1 MKCSKC
7 ACDAVITQRY
17 SGMSLCPKHFTAD
30 FESRAKKAIRKHGW
44 LSRNDVIAVDYDGSY
59 AAAALLHLLV
69 KFFAKR
75 PDIGLVLTGD
85 CEEALKAVSER
96 YGIGY
101 AVKSSLGSSAQ
112 KTRNAKTDQTARKPP
127 FNAGELRFTKIAVAA
142 TLDSEAEFVFE
153 CILKGDS
160 NGLLSRG
167 RCGDGEI
174 PMIMPLMNIPAS
186 EAELYCRINGIE
198 ACDGNNAENDVP
210 ELSRLSK
217 ELLDDYAGEH
227 PAAKYALVNLM
238 EEFQCA
244 DERDNSER
252 KIR

>member
-85 CEEALKAVSER
+85 SEETLRTVADR

-101 AVKSSLGSSAQ
+101 AVKSSLRSATHKTSASANGSASV
-112 KTRNAKTDQTARKPP
+112 
-127 FNAGELRFTKIAVAA
+127 AGELGCTKIAVAA

-160 NGLLSRG
+160 KGLLSRG

-174 PMIMPLMNIPAS
+174 PMIMPLMNIPAA
-186 EAELYCRINGIE
+186 EAELYCRIHGIDAGDEAGHEISDNG
-198 ACDGNNAENDVP
+198 ADT
-210 ELSRLSK
+210 ELPKLAK
-217 ELLDDYAGEH
+217 ELLDEYAGEH

-238 EEFQCA
+238 EEFQNT
-244 DERDNSER
+244 DMRDDSE
-252 KIR
+252 

>member
-85 CEEALKAVSER
+85 SEETLRTVADR

-101 AVKSSLGSSAQ
+101 AVKSSLRSATHKTSASANGSASV
-112 KTRNAKTDQTARKPP
+112 
-127 FNAGELRFTKIAVAA
+127 AGELGCTKIAVAA

-160 NGLLSRG
+160 KGLLSRG

-174 PMIMPLMNIPAS
+174 PMIMPLMNIPAA
-186 EAELYCRINGIE
+186 EAELYCRINEIE